1 MITPEHRAFLNSQAL
16 TDAALERHGVTSV
29 TTPKDLP
36 EGVAWAGEQC
46 PTGILFPWTT
56 DAGTVTQ
63 YRPDKPY
70 VKKDGKSAKYLFPA
84 GSGSFTG
91 KVREPEEGAPILIVE
106 GTKQALAADA
116 WAPREWGIYGIP
128 GCQNWTGSSLAWA
141 EGRDVTILFDAD
153 WTTNRDVFDAAVA
166 LAEALEIDGG
176 AESVKYARLVNAKAK
191 DGLDD
196 VLAARAESE
205 RTKYITRIVK
215 AAKAKLGRPPA
226 RKPDNIFFDKRGG
239 LMAKTASEAVLD
251 GQPAALAKGSQI
263 ALYRDGVFRVDQ
275 GREPLYAAVQKLLGE
290 EYRPNWR
297 STIEESLIGIL
308 SGQGTVLPEKQS
320 EPLLNCKNGMLD
332 LRTGKLT
339 PHMPS
344 HLSRVQIPVNWEPG
358 AKAPAYEKW
367 IQEYCPGQVDDLE
380 ESLSVMLDPS
390 RTPAKAVFLFGPSR
404 SGKSTILRIAMEV
417 AGSHNT
423 SGVDLHQLSGDRFAS
438 ANVYGKMLNS
448 SADLSAEHLSD
459 TSLFKRMTGGDVI
472 QANRKYGA
480 EFQFTST
487 ALFAF
492 SANTVPTVSEASRAY
507 LERIKPFN
515 FPKSFAGKE
524 DPKVE
529 EDLMRELPGIL
540 VRWVEAWRRM
550 QARGGYLPTLDR
562 VAATFEAASDRVS
575 LWMQKNTRV
584 FPDAIGSLVDADQG
598 TGKTEL
604 YVAFKLWLT
613 AEGGAGAMKRA
624 DFLTR
629 LESLQGVGETRLKHR
644 SKNIGLNVVVV
655 SEDEKDK
662 VRTLPQEETEQDT
675 NQGGVLKV
683 WKRPFS
689 AMALD
694 ESFDNGQEGVVVSEW
709 HGGNGPEPTLP
720 HPSHSSPSV
729 TTNPFI

>member
-1 MITPEHRAFLNSQAL
+1 MITPEHRAFLHAQAL
-16 TDAALERHGVTSV
+16 TDDVLEQHGVTSV
-29 TTPKDLP
+29 TSAKDLP
-36 EGVAWAGEQC
+36 EGIAWAGEQC

-63 YRPDKPY
+63 YRPDKEY
-70 VKKDGKSAKYLFPA
+70 VKKDGKPAKYLFPA

-91 KVREPEEGAPILIVE
+91 KVRDPQDDGMILVVE
-106 GTKQALAADA
+106 GTKQSLAADA
-116 WAPREWGIYGIP
+116 WAPKEWGIYGIP
-128 GCQNWTGSSLAWA
+128 GCQNWTGSSLSWA
-141 EGRDVTILFDAD
+141 EGRDVVILFDAD
-153 WTTNRDVFDAAVA
+153 WTTNRDVFDAAVN

-176 AESVKYARLVNAKAK
+176 AESVKYARLVNAKSK

-215 AAKAKLGRPPA
+215 AAKSKLGRPPA

-308 SGQGTVLPEKQS
+308 SADGTVLPEKQA

-332 LRTGKLT
+332 LRTGKLS

-344 HLSRVQIPVNWEPG
+344 YLSRVQIPVNWEPN
-358 AKAPAYEKW
+358 AKAPYYEKW
-367 IQEYCPGQVDDLE
+367 IAEYCPGQVDDIE

-404 SGKSTILRIAMEV
+404 SGKSTILRIAMEI
-417 AGSHNT
+417 AGSNNT

-448 SADLSAEHLSD
+448 SADLSAEHLAD

-472 QANRKYGA
+472 QGNRKYGQ

-507 LERIKPFN
+507 LERIKPFS
-515 FPKSFAGKE
+515 FPVSFAGRE
-524 DPKVE
+524 DPTVE
-529 EDLMRELPGIL
+529 DKLLAELPGIL
-540 VRWVEAWRRM
+540 VRWLKAWQRM
-550 QARGGYLPTLDR
+550 QDRGGYLPTLAR
-562 VAATFEAASDRVS
+562 VSASFEAASDRVS
-575 LWMQKNTRV
+575 LWLQRNAV
-584 FPDAIGSLVDADQG
+584 VVPEAIGKLVGADEG

-604 YVAFKLWLT
+604 YTAFKLWLT
-613 AEGGAGAMKRA
+613 AEGGAGAMKRS
-624 DFLTR
+624 DFLNR

-644 SKNIGLNVVVV
+644 SKNIGLNIVVV

-662 VRTLPQEETEQDT
+662 LRTLPQEETDQDRKE
-675 NQGGVLKV
+675 GGVLKV
-683 WKRPFS
+683 WERSFS
-689 AMALD
+689 AMELD
-694 ESFDNGQEGVVVSEW
+694 ETLKNQGEGVVVSER
-709 HGGNGPEPTLP
+709 HGGDRQEVTLP
-720 HPSHSSPSV
+720 HSSTPSQIV
-729 TTNPFI
+729 TVNPFI